1 MHPPSVWT
9 VKQLISP
16 PGGTW
21 PPQTQFWVLHA
32 AVTCA
37 TRVQLR
43 SHADSQ
49 QNGSSAQTAA
59 QHLPSLL
66 YGLPCAMQHGPAL
79 MLPQLEQAASAVCT
93 QLESQLTVQQYVLI
107 AQTFEQQSSSLQ

>member
-1 MHPPSVWT
+1 M
-9 VKQLISP
+9 
-16 PGGTW
+16 
-21 PPQTQFWVLHA
+21 
-32 AVTCA
+32 
-37 TRVQLR
+37 QLR

-59 QHLPSLL
+59 QHLPSLQ
-66 YGLPCAMQHGPAL
+66 YGLPCAMQQGPAL
-79 MLPQLEQAASAVCT
+79 MLPQLEHAASAVCT